1 MKIYIGSDHAGYN
14 LKETLQQHLK
24 DKGHEVL
31 DIGTFDAENKVDY
44 PDLAREV
51 AEKVQ
56 ENKDSKGVLVC
67 GSGVG
72 VAIVANKVKGIR
84 AVNAHDASEAKLSR
98 EHNDANVITFGE
110 RTMEAKVAI
119 ESLDA
124 FLAAQFE
131 GGRHEARVQKIKD
144 LENK

>member
-24 DKGHEVL
+24 DGGHEVL
-31 DIGTFDAENKVDY
+31 DIGTFDAVNKVDY

-56 ENKDSKGVLVC
+56 ENEGSRGVLVC
-67 GSGVG
+67 GSGIG
-72 VAIVANKVKGIR
+72 VSIVANKIRGIR
-84 AVNAHDASEAKLSR
+84 AVNAHDANEAKLSR

-110 RTMEAKVAI
+110 RTMDPKIVL

>member
-14 LKETLQQHLK
+14 LKESLKQHLK
-24 DKGHEVL
+24 SQNHEVL
-31 DIGTFDAENKVDY
+31 DLGTFDAENKVDY

-56 ENKDSKGVLVC
+56 ENEGSRGVLVC

-72 VAIVANKVKGIR
+72 VSIVANKIRGIR

-110 RTMEAKVAI
+110 RTMDPKVAL
-119 ESLDA
+119 ESVDA
-124 FLAAQFE
+124 FLTAQFE

-144 LENK
+144 IEKQ

>member
-24 DKGHEVL
+24 DAGHEVL
-31 DIGTFDAENKVDY
+31 DIGTFDAVNKVDY

-56 ENKDSKGVLVC
+56 ENEGSRGVLVC
-67 GSGVG
+67 GSGIG
-72 VAIVANKVKGIR
+72 VSIVANKIRGIR
-84 AVNAHDASEAKLSR
+84 AVNAHDANEAKLSR
-98 EHNDANVITFGE
+98 EHNDANIITFGE
-110 RTMEAKVAI
+110 RTMDAKIVI

>member
-84 AVNAHDASEAKLSR
+84 AVNAHDANEAKISR

-110 RTMEAKVAI
+110 RTMDAKVAI